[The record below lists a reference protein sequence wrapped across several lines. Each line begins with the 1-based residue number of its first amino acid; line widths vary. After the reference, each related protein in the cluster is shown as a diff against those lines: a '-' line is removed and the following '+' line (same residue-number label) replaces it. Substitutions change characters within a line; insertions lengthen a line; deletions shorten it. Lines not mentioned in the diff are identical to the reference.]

1 AFGGALRQT
10 AWQSAATPSK
20 PARTSRPAITS
31 APNSVA
37 PSQIARGLFDP
48 AARAAHSAH
57 TSVHATPIGRSASGD
72 SACAVTNNS
81 GLIAVTSAAH
91 PPAIQPIDL
100 TPATHVAMTHA
111 YATAGIT
118 TRFTQATPVMPE

>member
-1 AFGGALRQT
+1 TRAQTTARAQPARARYAHTRASAAEAVATHARAFGGALRQT

-57 TSVHATPIGRSASGD
+57 TSVHATPIGRS
-72 SACAVTNNS
+72 
-81 GLIAVTSAAH
+81 
-91 PPAIQPIDL
+91 
-100 TPATHVAMTHA
+100 
-111 YATAGIT
+111 
-118 TRFTQATPVMPE
+118 